1 MITREILSVHFIS
14 LKKNYNKWHDK
25 VLKFLVFILDL
36 TDLTF
41 TLQAGEFL
49 FSGRS
54 LSPRRVRRRY
64 PEPSPSARP

>member
-1 MITREILSVHFIS
+1 MT
-14 LKKNYNKWHDK
+14 K
-25 VLKFLVFILDL
+25 VLEFLVFILDL

-54 LSPRRVRRRY
+54 LSPRRVRHRY